1 MTADETVP
9 VHNFQVL
16 GPLRFTLDGVTVA
29 LPARHPRMLLAVLL
43 LHNGEAVA
51 EGRLLEQVWGPGASS
66 TIALRTAVSRLRSW
80 LHDEA
85 RGVASIDHADG
96 GYRLRL
102 PDHYVDAARFR
113 AALAAD
119 SDAAGLDPHQRM
131 AALMNALEEWRGPVL
146 DGAPEEIREDP
157 AVQTLDDDHATCLQ
171 RLAALAISLQTPD
184 LLLSRTRAL
193 AWSRPF
199 DEPLHARL
207 IELYAACGR
216 PAEALMEYERLRS
229 RLADELGV
237 APSAEVQ
244 RAYFTVLAQDPP
256 QPPPAD
262 PASGKGWRHRLAP
275 RQIPAD
281 IADFAGRE
289 KATATLLDH
298 LGGLLNDPERP
309 ATLVAGV
316 TGPAGVGKTTLAV
329 HVAHRLMPAYP
340 DGQLYADL
348 RGTTAAP
355 ESPARVLGRFLRALG
370 VGKHDVPDD
379 LAERTALYR
388 SLVSGRRLL
397 VVLDDA
403 ARETQVRPLLPGS
416 SPCSVLITSRH
427 RMGAVGGAKIVDLD
441 RLREDHAVQLLASIA
456 GHERVAA
463 EPDAAVEL
471 VHLCGGLPLAV
482 RICGARL
489 AARPHWPLV
498 KLVALL
504 RDERRR
510 LGELSIGD
518 LTVRDGLE
526 QSHGRLGEE
535 ARRTLSALAKLGPVE
550 FSAGTVAAVCGLDH
564 TVAGDHLDTLVE
576 AGFASVVG
584 SGRAGQ
590 VHYRLDDL
598 ARSFALGLDPVRLSR
613 AENGRPAR
621 LYRFGP
627 RRTGPGPGTPRS
639 GCAAR

>member
-1 MTADETVP
+1 
-9 VHNFQVL
+9 
-16 GPLRFTLDGVTVA
+16 
-29 LPARHPRMLLAVLL
+29 MLLAVLL

-51 EGRLLEQVWGPGASS
+51 EGRLLEQVWGPGAGS
-66 TIALRTAVSRLRSW
+66 TTALRTAVSRLRSW

-85 RGVASIDHADG
+85 RGVASIDRADG

-102 PDHYVDAARFR
+102 PDHCIDAARFR

-131 AALMNALEEWRGPVL
+131 AALMSALEQWRGPVL
-146 DGAPEEIREDP
+146 DGAPDEIREDP
-157 AVQTLDDDHATCLQ
+157 AVRALDDDHAVCLQ
-171 RLAALAISLQTPD
+171 RLAALAISLQAPD
-184 LLLSRTRAL
+184 LLLPRTRAL

-244 RAYFTVLAQDPP
+244 RAHFTVLAQDPP
-256 QPPPAD
+256 RPPSAD
-262 PASGKGWRHRLAP
+262 PSSGKGRGHRLVP
-275 RQIPAD
+275 HQVPAD
-281 IADFAGRE
+281 IADFAGRD
-289 KATATLLDH
+289 KATAALLDH
-298 LGGLLNDPERP
+298 LGGLLDDPTRP
-309 ATLVAGV
+309 ATLVASI

-329 HVAHRLMPAYP
+329 HVAHRLTPAYS

-348 RGTTAAP
+348 RGTTAVP

-379 LAERTALYR
+379 PAERAALYR
-388 SLVSGRRLL
+388 SLVNGLRLL

-403 ARETQVRPLLPGS
+403 AQETQVRPLLPGS
-416 SPCSVLITSRH
+416 ATCSVLITSRH
-427 RMGAVGGAKIVDLD
+427 RMGAVGGAKAVDLD
-441 RLREDHAVQLLASIA
+441 RLRVDHAVQLLAGII
-456 GHERVAA
+456 GPERVAA
-463 EPDAAVEL
+463 EPDAASEL

-498 KLVALL
+498 KLAALL

-510 LGELSIGD
+510 LSELSIGD

-526 QSHGRLGEE
+526 QSHDRLGEE
-535 ARRTLSALAKLGPVE
+535 ARQTLSTLARLGPVE
-550 FSAGTVAAVCGLDH
+550 FSVGTAAAVCGLDH
-564 TVAGDHLDTLVE
+564 AAAGDRLDALVE
-576 AGFASVVG
+576 ARFASVTG
-584 SGRAGQ
+584 SGRTGR

-598 ARSFALGLDPVRLSR
+598 ARLYALSLDP
-613 AENGRPAR
+613 ARPSPWR
-621 LYRFGP
+621 P
-627 RRTGPGPGTPRS
+627 
-639 GCAAR
+639 